1 MNGIIIQNISNQYK
15 IVDEND
21 NIKICTARGKFKK
34 DEITPVVGDRVEI
47 ENDVIINIKN
57 RRNYIKR
64 PRIANIE
71 QIVFVLSM
79 KDPKPDI
86 LLLDKQLAFAENLGV
101 ESIIVFNKCDLES
114 GENLAKLYKE
124 VGYKTVQMQAKNRIG
139 IDELKEYLKNKESV
153 FSGNSGVGKS
163 TIINALFEKDMT
175 EEGMVSNKNKK
186 GKNTT
191 TAVTLYELEK
201 NTFIADTPGFS
212 TFDITEIEHTNLDKK
227 FKEFKK
233 YISDCK
239 YVGCSHVF
247 EYAKE
252 CGVKKAVEEGKI
264 SETRYSNY
272 KKIYE
277 ELKENYKRRY
287 D

>member
-15 IVDEND
+15 TVDEND

-47 ENDVIINIKN
+47 ENDVIINIKK
-57 RRNYIKR
+57 RKNYIKR

>member
-71 QIVFVLSM
+71 QIVFVVSM

-139 IDELKEYLKNKESV
+139 LDELKEYLKNKESV

-163 TIINALFEKDMT
+163 TIINALFEKDIT
-175 EEGMVSNKNKK
+175 EEGLISSKNKR

-212 TFDITEIEHTNLDKK
+212 TFDITEIEYTNLDKE
-227 FKEFKK
+227 FKEFRT

-239 YVGCSHVF
+239 YVGCSHIF
-247 EYAKE
+247 EDVKE
-252 CGVKKAVEEGKI
+252 CNVKKAVDEGKI
-264 SETRYSNY
+264 SESRYSNY
-272 KKIYE
+272 NKIYE
-277 ELKENYKRRY
+277 ELKEKYKRRY